1 MKLKLLISCMIVIV
15 FCFICYELT
24 YYRSM
29 YEEVQRA
36 YNSLEIMENVV
47 DILTERNL
55 KMQNHII
62 YLVENK

>member
-1 MKLKLLISCMIVIV
+1 MKIKIFISCIIVIV

-29 YEEVQRA
+29 YEEVQRT

>member
-1 MKLKLLISCMIVIV
+1 MKLKLLITCMIVIV

>member
-1 MKLKLLISCMIVIV
+1 MKLKLLISCIIVIV